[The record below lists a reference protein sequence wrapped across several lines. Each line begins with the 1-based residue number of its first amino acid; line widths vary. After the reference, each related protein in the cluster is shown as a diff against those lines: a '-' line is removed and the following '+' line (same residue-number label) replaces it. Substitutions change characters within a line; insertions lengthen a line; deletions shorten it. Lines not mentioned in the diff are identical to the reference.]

1 MPLVSIAS
9 LVRRFQNSVEQS
21 DDRAAAELA
30 FVLAERLRREGLL
43 QDARKY
49 AAVCLDMTSR
59 LPSHSL
65 DDVSVDELSIGGI
78 PLPERFHAGVVRAR
92 LEGLLDP

>member
-1 MPLVSIAS
+1 MPLASIAS
-9 LVRRFQNSVEQS
+9 LVLRFEDSVAQS
-21 DDRAAAELA
+21 EDRSAAELA
-30 FVLAERLRREGLL
+30 YVLAERLRRDGLL
-43 QDARKY
+43 REAREY
-49 AAVCLDMTSR
+49 AAVCLEISSR
-59 LPSHSL
+59 LPSQSL